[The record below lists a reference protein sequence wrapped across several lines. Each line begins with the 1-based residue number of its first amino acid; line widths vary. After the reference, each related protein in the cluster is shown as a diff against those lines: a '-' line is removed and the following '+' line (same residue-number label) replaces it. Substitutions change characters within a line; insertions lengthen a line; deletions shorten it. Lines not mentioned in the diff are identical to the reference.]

1 MADIKEILRKFKALN
16 EDIKTFDNQNR
27 VYSEVLDLNV
37 NVTKFANGISISS
50 NGSTKKY
57 DANEENAKDLDA
69 VAKEVYDILV
79 NGLRNIDQRIE
90 NVLTENKLT
99 ER

>member
-50 NGSTKKY
+50 NDTTKKY
-57 DANEENAKDLDA
+57 DTNEENAKDLDA
-69 VAKEVYDILV
+69 VAKEIYDILV
-79 NGLRNIDQRIE
+79 EGLRNIDQRIE
-90 NVLTENKLT
+90 NVLTDNKLT
-99 ER
+99 EK

>member
-50 NGSTKKY
+50 NGSTKNY
-57 DANEENAKDLDA
+57 DTDEENAKDLDA
-69 VAKEVYDILV
+69 VAKEIYDILV
-79 NGLRNIDQRIE
+79 EGLRNIDQRIE
-90 NVLTENKLT
+90 NVLTDNKLT
-99 ER
+99 EK

>member
-37 NVTKFANGISISS
+37 NVTKFANGISMILM
-50 NGSTKKY
+50 KKMQ
-57 DANEENAKDLDA
+57 K
-69 VAKEVYDILV
+69 I
-79 NGLRNIDQRIE
+79 
-90 NVLTENKLT
+90 
-99 ER
+99 